1 MRRQIYLLILL
12 VSTDFSLAL
21 RCYYTGLPW
30 LKNCSK
36 EIHERYGARPA
47 CLWAVIMDGK
57 KSSLECQKPLKIQ
70 IFEKT
75 VKVSNFKNR

>member
-12 VSTDFSLAL
+12 VYTDFSLAL

-30 LKNCSK
+30 LRNCSK
-36 EIHERYGARPA
+36 EIHEKYGARPA

-57 KSSLECQKPLKIQ
+57 ELHLEFL
-70 IFEKT
+70 KT
-75 VKVSNFKNR
+75 VKILELKNR